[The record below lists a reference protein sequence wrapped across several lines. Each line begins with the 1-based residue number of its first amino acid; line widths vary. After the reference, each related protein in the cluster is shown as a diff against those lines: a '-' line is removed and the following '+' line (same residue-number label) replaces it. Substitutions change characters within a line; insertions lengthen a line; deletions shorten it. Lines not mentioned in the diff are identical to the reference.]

1 MDAFKKI
8 LATRWVGECKGVC
21 LEFWLV
27 GFSFFLVLFLG
38 GMVEFHKDLVVGGMS
53 KERDNQGTRST
64 VHPTSPS
71 DLYHPAQAD
80 MMKHLRLGDL
90 QTREIY
96 SSQSRV
102 WKSKIRLRL

>member
-1 MDAFKKI
+1 
-8 LATRWVGECKGVC
+8 
-21 LEFWLV
+21 
-27 GFSFFLVLFLG
+27 
-38 GMVEFHKDLVVGGMS
+38 MS
-53 KERDNQGTRST
+53 KERDSQGRRST

-80 MMKHLRLGDL
+80 IMKHRRLGDL

-96 SSQSRV
+96 ASQSRV